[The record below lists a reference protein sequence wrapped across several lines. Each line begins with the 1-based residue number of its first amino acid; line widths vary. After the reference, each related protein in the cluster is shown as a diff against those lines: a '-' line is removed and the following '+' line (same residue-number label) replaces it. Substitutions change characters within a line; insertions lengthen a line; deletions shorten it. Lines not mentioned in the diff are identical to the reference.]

1 MAECGVKLDVVSVDY
16 DSFRYR
22 LKAGQYDMFIGEARL
37 SATFDLTEFF
47 RPYGSL
53 CYGGIQSSGM
63 ERLCRDALENSGNC
77 YDLYK
82 SVMENA
88 YFCPLLFKSYA
99 VMANRGVISN
109 LQPAVDNVFHLA
121 GGRSLADAT
130 VSYEEL
136 TDPHFGEPEEPT
148 ETEAKEP

>member
-1 MAECGVKLDVVSVDY
+1 
-16 DSFRYR
+16 
-22 LKAGQYDMFIGEARL
+22 MFIGEARL